1 MRASVGG
8 KPYRPKTTIR
18 NATSRKSRVPAYTRR
33 TPYETEMV
41 DASQSTS
48 RIVSEAT
55 TTRPIAITA
64 SPWPSR
70 LAALRAALWC
80 VSAGE
85 VEATATAVID
95 QGAST
100 SAVVIS
106 WSRRLSSVTAT
117 ASPAKSAIQL
127 ARLYVK

>member
-1 MRASVGG
+1 M
-8 KPYRPKTTIR
+8 
-18 NATSRKSRVPAYTRR
+18 PAYTRR
-33 TPYETEMV
+33 TPYDTEMV

-48 RIVSEAT
+48 RIVSDAA

-64 SPWPSR
+64 SPWPSV
-70 LAALRAALWC
+70 LAALSAALWC

-85 VEATATAVID
+85 VEATATAMID

-106 WSRRLSSVTAT
+106 WSRRLSSATAT
-117 ASPAKSAIQL
+117 ANPTKSAIQL